1 MMKAL
6 TVFSVIL
13 FCAGAAIG
21 QTPASAQDPPDL
33 AVLKFSWA
41 KERIGWE
48 RDPFKPPVENNDEM
62 RIRQRDEKRIEDAKR
77 GGNQSEVNK
86 LEREARADAAILAK
100 ARQQAPPRE
109 AYRYKVSVKNTGAKT
124 IKLIDWDYIFFDPV
138 TDDKL
143 AHHQFT
149 SEEKIKPGHGKELE
163 IIILTPPVLTISAE
177 ALNKKGNAVLKGQV
191 ILVRIEYT
199 DGTVWQR
206 PQVETATSR

>member
-1 MMKAL
+1 MKAL
-6 TVFSVIL
+6 AVFSVIL
-13 FCAGAAIG
+13 FFAGAS
-21 QTPASAQDPPDL
+21 SAQTHAPAQDQPDL
-33 AVLKFSWA
+33 AVLKFSWT

-77 GGNQSEVNK
+77 GGSQSEVNK

-100 ARQQAPPRE
+100 ARQQAPSRHV
-109 AYRYKVSVKNTGAKT
+109 YRYTVSVRNTGAKT

-138 TDDKL
+138 TDNKL

-149 SEEKIKPGHGKELE
+149 SEEKIKPGQGKELE

-177 ALNKKGNAVLKGQV
+177 ALNKKGDAILKGRV
-191 ILVRIEYT
+191 ILMHIEYT
-199 DGTVWQR
+199 DGTVWHR
-206 PQVETATSR
+206 PQADLP